1 MSSHPQRATTA
12 RRADAHRSHDEVDFV
27 VGLDAGADDYV
38 GKPFRLAELLARV
51 RALLRRKQGVD
62 LVLEAGDIQLDARG
76 RRVLVGGKDAT
87 LANREFDLLR
97 FLMERGGEVVSRE
110 EILTEVWG
118 SADLRSSKTL
128 DMHVSWL
135 RRKIGDDQAGRKKAH
150 RHRPRC
156 RLPVRPGLGGR
167 RAQADPAVDVG
178 HGGRHRVLL
187 GLPLMVTAWW
197 WIADNAHQDLD
208 QRLKRVS
215 SELIDQESGDLAGQ
229 QLDVAPFRS
238 CCPRTAVSSSS
249 TRRATGRSGP
259 RSATTS
265 AGRRC
270 RSRRASATPARS
282 PCASPWRR
290 SAGTS
295 GPRSGWSR

>member
-1 MSSHPQRATTA
+1 MTDVLLAEDDEAIAGPLARALTREGYGCEVVTTGPDALERSKDTRFELLVLDLGLPDMDGLEVCRRVRAARPQLAVLMLTA
-12 RRADAHRSHDEVDFV
+12 RTDEVDFV

-62 LVLEAGDIQLDARG
+62 LVLEAGDIHLDARG

-135 RRKIGDDQAGRKKAH
+135 RRKIGDDQSGRKK
-150 RHRPRC
+150 RIVT
-156 RLPVRPGLGGR
+156 VRGVGFR
-167 RAQADPAVDVG
+167 FDPD
-178 HGGRHRVLL
+178 
-187 GLPLMVTAWW
+187 
-197 WIADNAHQDLD
+197 
-208 QRLKRVS
+208 
-215 SELIDQESGDLAGQ
+215 
-229 QLDVAPFRS
+229 
-238 CCPRTAVSSSS
+238 
-249 TRRATGRSGP
+249 
-259 RSATTS
+259 
-265 AGRRC
+265 
-270 RSRRASATPARS
+270 
-282 PCASPWRR
+282 
-290 SAGTS
+290 
-295 GPRSGWSR
+295 